1 MTLNHMG
8 SLART
13 VGDLDAGRAHLR
25 AALDLR
31 RELGEKRAILMSTM
45 SLGVLEVS
53 LGDVARRAASSWA
66 EAFARASGR
75 RRQAGDGRRPHETA
89 GLAEERRGELER
101 AEPLL
106 DAGRELWSVQL
117 LRRFEGWAQIALLGC
132 ARADSARA
140 GAPSG
145 RSMPA
150 REAPPRQRGRCG
162 GERTRRQRRR

>member
-13 VGDLDAGRAHLR
+13 QGDLDAGRAHLR
-25 AALDLR
+25 AALELR

-53 LGDVARRAASSWA
+53 GGDVARGRELLA
-66 EAFARASGR
+66 EALARAEAVDDLPAM
-75 RRQAGDGRRPHETA
+75 AGVQTNS

-106 DAGRELWSVQL
+106 DAGRALWSVQL
-117 LRRFEGWAQIALLGC
+117 LRRFEGWAQIALHDVRERLGDGPGAQRALDA
-132 ARADSARA
+132 ARALLADS
-140 GAPSG
+140 
-145 RSMPA
+145 
-150 REAPPRQRGRCG
+150 EDAPPSAIS
-162 GERTRRQRRR
+162 RQRRR